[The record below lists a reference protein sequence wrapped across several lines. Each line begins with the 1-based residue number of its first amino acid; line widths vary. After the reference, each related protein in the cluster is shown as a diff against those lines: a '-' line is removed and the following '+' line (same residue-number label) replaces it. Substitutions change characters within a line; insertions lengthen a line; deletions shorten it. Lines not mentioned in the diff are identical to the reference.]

1 MRFLTIEKCSREL
14 VELDRASTRGVITPP
29 TPQTLLN
36 VQGVSGFSKKLGSVG
51 GVDGAAWAHRASNNN
66 SLHLAGLRKPGK
78 IPEFPVRRERGH
90 SALIEMVLRRRF
102 TLSSL
107 SAR

>member
-51 GVDGAAWAHRASNNN
+51 GVDGAAWA
-66 SLHLAGLRKPGK
+66 RK
-78 IPEFPVRRERGH
+78 ETGH
-90 SALIEMVLRRRF
+90 FSW
-102 TLSSL
+102 
-107 SAR
+107 